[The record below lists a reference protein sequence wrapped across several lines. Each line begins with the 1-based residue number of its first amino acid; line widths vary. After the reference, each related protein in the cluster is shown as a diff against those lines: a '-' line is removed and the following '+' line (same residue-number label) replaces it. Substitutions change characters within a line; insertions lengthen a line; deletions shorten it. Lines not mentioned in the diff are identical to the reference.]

1 MASVV
6 EARISGDPLDVAS
19 AVAAVSDPESGGTAV
34 FVGTVRRSAA
44 SGDTERAV
52 VALEYDAHPELAQPQ
67 LEEIAR
73 AGRDR
78 FGLRRVVAVHRTGHC
93 DLGEPTVVV
102 ACSAPH
108 RAAALE
114 GCRWM
119 IDEIKSKVPI
129 WKKEIFDDGTAW
141 VQHEAS

>member
-1 MASVV
+1 MGAV
-6 EARISGDPLDVAS
+6 EARISDDPLDVA
-19 AVAAVSDPESGGTAV
+19 AAITAVSDPATGGTAV
-34 FVGTVRRSAA
+34 FVGTVRRSSAT
-44 SGDTERAV
+44 GEIDRAV
-52 VALEYDAHPELAQPQ
+52 LALEYDAHPELAQPH

-73 AGRDR
+73 AAQAR
-78 FGLRRVVAVHRTGHC
+78 FDLERVVAIHRIGRC
-93 DLGEPTVVV
+93 ELGEPTVVV

-129 WKKEIFDDGTAW
+129 WKKEIFADGTAW
-141 VQHEAS
+141 VEHEAS